1 MEEKRK
7 GYKNIDDQME
17 ANKRWLEK
25 NPENR
30 IKKRNS
36 SAKSSCKTYIM
47 NYTTLEDLELV
58 KTWIAEREKGLA
70 EVNQG

>member
-7 GYKNIDDQME
+7 GYKNIENQIAAE
-17 ANKRWLEK
+17 KRWLEK

-30 IKKRNS
+30 IKKARNTR
-36 SAKSSCKTYIM
+36 KSSTKKFIKEDA
-47 NYTTLEDLELV
+47 TLEEIELI
-58 KTWIAEREKGLA
+58 KSWISEREKGLA